1 MPQFALA
8 LILLAP
14 APAADGVVPPPAP
27 AVVATVGV
35 ATPTSVPSALAPN
48 AVEIQPAAPLQ
59 SGAAA
64 SIADTPAP
72 ATPTLSDT
80 LDPAAALPPASDPAA
95 AASDLDGVDTIV
107 VSGQHETPREDPLE
121 GVNFQSYEAV
131 QAVDRAIVAP
141 VAMGY
146 KHAVPKP
153 VRHGIRNLIN
163 NLDEPVVALNFLL
176 QLKPGKAAET
186 LGRFAINSTLGLGGL
201 IDVAKKKPFNLP
213 RRYNGLANTMGYYG
227 IGPGPFLF
235 LPGIGPTTV
244 RDLVGRVVD
253 FSLVPRVVGPPLT
266 RTEVSIGKATLSA
279 ISDRIA
285 DDARIRKLRD
295 HTDDGYGSIRKDYL
309 DRRQREIDA
318 LRGKTKPA
326 TAVASETFPAP
337 EPVAA
342 TNP

>member
-1 MPQFALA
+1 MPQLALA
-8 LILLAP
+8 LILLASAPDGSLSAPPTP
-14 APAADGVVPPPAP
+14 AVVSTEVPPPATVAGP
-27 AVVATVGV
+27 ALPVS
-35 ATPTSVPSALAPN
+35 TPPVLPPPPDLP
-48 AVEIQPAAPLQ
+48 
-59 SGAAA
+59 
-64 SIADTPAP
+64 TPP
-72 ATPTLSDT
+72 ATP
-80 LDPAAALPPASDPAA
+80 DPAAALPTASDPAGA
-95 AASDLDGVDTIV
+95 ATDPDSAYSTDIV
-107 VSGQHETPREDPLE
+107 VSGKHEAPREDPLE
-121 GVNFQSYEAV
+121 GVNLQSYEAV
-131 QAVDRAIVAP
+131 QAVDKAIVAP

-146 KHAVPKP
+146 KHAVPQP

-186 LGRFAINSTLGLGGL
+186 LGRFAINSTIGLGGL

-309 DRRQREIDA
+309 DRRQHEIDA